1 MFYNAG
7 AICIVM
13 SIQTNPPRL
22 RQITLLRDRISDW
35 NGYPFSVPVLRNLT
49 EIVFESR
56 VCFFVGENG
65 SGKSTLLEAIAE
77 HVGFNREGGGRNF
90 SRETTDSVRS
100 TSPLSRA
107 LRLSW
112 SRKLTQGFFLRAE
125 SFFNMATYLDELQR
139 EDPRTLACYGRKS
152 LHQQSHGQSFLAL
165 LENRFSRQGFYL
177 LDEPEAA
184 LSPQSQ
190 LSFLLLLHNFLKGN
204 TEIQFIIATHS
215 PVILAF
221 PDSQILS
228 FDGERIAKISYEE
241 SAPYNI
247 VHGFL
252 NDPKNY
258 LRHLF
263 AELPLE

>member
-1 MFYNAG
+1 MEKDNH
-7 AICIVM
+7 
-13 SIQTNPPRL
+13 TPRL
-22 RQITLLRDRISDW
+22 RQITLLRDRVADW
-35 NGYPFSVPVLRNLT
+35 DSYPFAIPVVRSLAEIKFRN
-49 EIVFESR
+49 R

-90 SRETTDSVRS
+90 SRETTASVQS

-112 SRKLTQGFFLRAE
+112 SKKLTRGFFLRAE
-125 SFFNMATYLDELQR
+125 SIFNMATYLDELQE
-139 EDPRTLACYGRKS
+139 EDGGALAPYGGKS
-152 LHQQSHGQSFLAL
+152 LHEQSHGQSFIAL
-165 LENRFSRQGFYL
+165 LENRFFRQGFYL

-184 LSPQSQ
+184 LSPQRQ
-190 LSFLLLLHNFLKGN
+190 LSFLLLLRSLLEGN
-204 TEIQFIIATHS
+204 PDIQFIIATHS
-215 PVILAF
+215 PLILAY
-221 PDSQILS
+221 PNSQILS
-228 FDGERIAKISYEE
+228 FDGDRLAEISYEE
-241 SAPYNI
+241 TPPYSI

-252 NDPKNY
+252 KDHKNY